1 MRLWGLFAAL
11 VLALAVAA
19 LSLQTPRPRPIDAP
33 PETFSAGRA
42 MIDIREIAQRPH
54 PLGTADHARVQAL
67 LIQRM
72 TALGLEV
79 SAQKGPLSPQAV
91 RRIERAGLSLEPEAL
106 AAVNLIGVLPGSDPA
121 LPAVALMAH
130 YDTTSRSP
138 GAADDTTGVAAILE
152 TVRALKA
159 RGPAPRTLVVL
170 LTDAEELNLD
180 GARIFWGGHPLRDRI
195 GAVVNLE
202 ARGGG
207 GRAMM
212 FETGP
217 GNAQTIALFAES
229 AGRAEGGV
237 TSNALAVLVYG
248 LMPNG
253 TDFTLPRER
262 GVQGINLAF
271 IGRPEQYH
279 SPASTPEALDQGSV
293 QHIGAQ
299 ALEMTDALLRAPNLP
314 VATRDAVYADLF
326 GRVVLRHPPAWGWG
340 VLLAGLGLWLAA
352 VLRTRRLASVNG
364 AGLTEADI
372 GRGALD
378 GLWFLSAG
386 VVVAHAVRALS
397 GSLTA
402 GSSES
407 YYVLLARLPWMEA
420 GVALGVLAVAL
431 ALLGGRGRP
440 DRRVAAGGVAAA
452 TALALLMGGF
462 SPLVLGAGVVA
473 MGLSLFP
480 ALAARTVWGGWSGA
494 ILLVLLLGGVVQML
508 APQAAFLFLWPGL
521 LAAATATA
529 AAFISPDLK
538 GRSVW
543 IIAGSALVLAA
554 AWLAGL
560 AHQVFLGVGMDL
572 PGVLAL
578 LGLLMV
584 IFMRPFAPEP
594 AMQRRL
600 LMVALAVLALGAGI
614 NLAARVAAP
623 SAQPPSVQ
631 TVL

>member
-1 MRLWGLFAAL
+1 MRLWGMTAAL

-33 PETFSAGRA
+33 PQTFSTGRA
-42 MIDIREIAQRPH
+42 MVDIREIAQRPH
-54 PLGTADHARVQAL
+54 PLGSADHARVQAL

-91 RRIERAGLSLEPEAL
+91 RRIERAGVTLPPEAL
-106 AAVNLIGVLPGSDPA
+106 TAVNLIGVLPGSDPA

-130 YDTTSRSP
+130 YDTTPKSP

-229 AGRAEGGV
+229 AGRADGGV
-237 TSNALAVLVYG
+237 TSNALAVLVYS

-253 TDFTLPRER
+253 TDFTLPRQR

-279 SPASTPEALDQGSV
+279 AAASTPEALDQGSV

-299 ALEMTDALLRAPNLP
+299 ALEMTDALLRAPSLP
-314 VATRDAVYADLF
+314 VATQDAVYADLF

-340 VLLAGLGLWLAA
+340 LLLAGLGLLLAA
-352 VLRTRRLASVNG
+352 GLRARRLA
-364 AGLTEADI
+364 GLSAADV
-372 GRGALD
+372 GRGAVD

-397 GSLTA
+397 GSQTP
-402 GSSES
+402 GSSDS

-420 GVALGVLAVAL
+420 GTALGVLAVGL

-440 DRRVAAGGVAAA
+440 DRRVVAGGVIAA

-473 MGLSLFP
+473 AALSLFP
-480 ALAARTVWGGWSGA
+480 ALAARTVWGGWTGA
-494 ILLVLLLGGVVQML
+494 ILLVLLLGGLVQML

-529 AAFISPDLK
+529 AAFIAPDFK
-538 GRSVW
+538 GRTVW
-543 IIAGSALVLAA
+543 IVAGAALVLAA

-560 AHQVFLGVGMDL
+560 AHLVFLGVGMDL

-578 LGLLMV
+578 LGLLVV
-584 IFMRPFAPEP
+584 IFMRPFAPQP
-594 AMQRRL
+594 PMQRRL
-600 LMVALAVLALGAGI
+600 LMIALAVLALGAGI
-614 NLAARVAAP
+614 NLTARVAAP

>member
-1 MRLWGLFAAL
+1 MRLWGLTAAL

-19 LSLQTPRPRPIDAP
+19 LSLQTPRPRPADAP
-33 PETFSAGRA
+33 PQAFSTGRA
-42 MIDIREIAQRPH
+42 MVDIREIAQRPH
-54 PLGTADHARVQAL
+54 PLGSADHARVQTL

-91 RRIERAGLSLEPEAL
+91 RRIERAGVSLPPEAL
-106 AAVNLIGVLPGSDPA
+106 TAVNLIGVLPGSDPA

-130 YDTTSRSP
+130 YDTTPKSP
-138 GAADDTTGVAAILE
+138 GAADDTTGVAAVLE

-217 GNAQTIALFAES
+217 GNARTIDLFAES

-237 TSNALAVLVYG
+237 TSNALAVLVYS

-253 TDFTLPRER
+253 TDFTLPRQR

-279 SPASTPEALDQGSV
+279 AAASTPEALDQGSV

-299 ALEMTDALLRAPNLP
+299 ALAMTDALLRTPALP
-314 VATRDAVYADLF
+314 VATQDAVYADLF

-340 VLLAGLGLWLAA
+340 LLVAGLGLLLAA
-352 VLRTRRLASVNG
+352 GLRARRLA
-364 AGLTEADI
+364 GLTGADV

-397 GSLTA
+397 GSLT

-407 YYVLLARLPWMEA
+407 YYLLLARLPWMEA
-420 GVALGVLAVAL
+420 GTALGVLAVAL

-440 DRRVAAGGVAAA
+440 DRRVVGGGVIAA
-452 TALALLMGGF
+452 TTVALVMGGF
-462 SPLVLGAGVVA
+462 SPLVLGGGVVA
-473 MGLSLFP
+473 VGLSLFP
-480 ALAARTVWGGWSGA
+480 TLAARTVWGGWTGA
-494 ILLVLLLGGVVQML
+494 VLLVLILGGVVQML
-508 APQAAFLFLWPGL
+508 APQAAFLFLWPGV
-521 LAAATATA
+521 LAAATTAA
-529 AAFISPDLK
+529 AAFIAPDFK
-538 GRSVW
+538 GRAVW
-543 IIAGSALVLAA
+543 IIAGAALVLAA

-560 AHQVFLGVGMDL
+560 AHLVFLGVGMDL

-578 LGLLMV
+578 LGLLV
-584 IFMRPFAPEP
+584 LIFMRPFAPEP

-600 LMVALAVLALGAGI
+600 LIIALTVLALGAV
-614 NLAARVAAP
+614 LSLSARVAAP
-623 SAQPPSVQ
+623 SAQPPPVQ
-631 TVL
+631 TGA